1 MAPANELAMLAG
13 RVAAIEA
20 TNRTRSSVDQLDMLI
35 AVADKL
41 IDLLEGRAPAT
52 VGAAVTGFARG
63 LVWSAEQ
70 EVKA

>member
-1 MAPANELAMLAG
+1 MLAG

-52 VGAAVTGFARG
+52 VSAAVTGFARG